1 MASSGSLL
9 MTFAHCHRDSQSDH
23 PVLFSLEYV
32 NSPDIPLHLFVFL
45 FISVFPMAHPL
56 RDRRI
61 KGPGTT
67 CVVFTFKFPLMKM
80 LPDTYK
86 EVLSS
91 NQ

>member
-1 MASSGSLL
+1 
-9 MTFAHCHRDSQSDH
+9 
-23 PVLFSLEYV
+23 
-32 NSPDIPLHLFVFL
+32 
-45 FISVFPMAHPL
+45 MAHPL
-56 RDRRI
+56 RDKRI